1 MDKPKLIEKLNEA
14 IGLELC
20 GVLQYNQYAQVLLGA
35 DRRIWQKLFLKSS
48 DESLDHAR
56 LFAERVVAL
65 GGHPTCEPAAVKQ
78 TTDVKEML
86 TNGIAHEK
94 AAVAVYTQALKA
106 AEGNVA
112 YCNLLEDQIDDES
125 RDVEEFELYLGQ
137 IQKTAGGGQAASKAG

>member
-1 MDKPKLIEKLNEA
+1 MDKAKLIEKLNEA
-14 IGLELC
+14 ISLELC

-35 DRRIWQKLFLKSS
+35 DRRIWQKLFTKSS

-78 TTDVKEML
+78 TTDVQEML
-86 TNGIAHEK
+86 ANAIAHEK
-94 AAVAVYTQALKA
+94 RAVAVYTEALKA

-112 YCNLLEDQIDDES
+112 YCNLLEDQIEEET
-125 RDVEEFELYLGQ
+125 RDTEEFQLYLGQ
-137 IQKTAGGGQAASKAG
+137 VEKTAAGGRAASKAG

>member
-1 MDKPKLIEKLNEA
+1 MDKPRLIEKLNEA
-14 IGLELC
+14 ISLELC

-35 DRRIWQKLFLKSS
+35 DRRIWQKLFTKSS

-78 TTDVKEML
+78 TTDIQEML
-86 TNGIAHEK
+86 ANAIAHEK
-94 AAVAVYTQALKA
+94 RAVAVYTEALKA

-112 YCNLLEDQIDDES
+112 YCNLLEDQIDEET
-125 RDVEEFELYLGQ
+125 RDTEEFQLYLGQ
-137 IQKTAGGGQAASKAG
+137 VEKTAAGRQSASKAG